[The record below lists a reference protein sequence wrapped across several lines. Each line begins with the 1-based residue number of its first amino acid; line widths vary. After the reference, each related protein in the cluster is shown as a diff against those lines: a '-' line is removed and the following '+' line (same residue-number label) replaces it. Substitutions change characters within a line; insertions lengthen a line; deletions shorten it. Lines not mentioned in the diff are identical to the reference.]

1 MVRERHN
8 IRYSL
13 LMWGGIALAT
23 VTAGLL
29 LAACNNTAPTTITML
44 LRRAF

>member
-29 LAACNNTAPTTITML
+29 LAACNNTPDTVISLL